1 MNGTVSKFLAATA
14 AVVLIFTVVSIA
26 HRWLSDS
33 FGASVATVTI
43 FAFFGVALAVVLW
56 VASARFTMAIYRAA
70 LHHSEYMSDV
80 SSTTMKSLA
89 PTYRVAERHH
99 LIDAQTQLTALRIA
113 ARESK
118 FVQQDEPVTEEPVV
132 APRFPRRQRR
142 VEFL

>member
-14 AVVLIFTVVSIA
+14 AVILVFGMVAVA

-80 SSTTMKSLA
+80 SSTTMRSLA

-99 LIDAQTQLTALRIA
+99 LVDAQTKLTALRIA

-118 FVQQDEPVTEEPVV
+118 SVQQDEPVAEEPVV

>member
-56 VASARFTMAIYRAA
+56 VSQWR
-70 LHHSEYMSDV
+70 
-80 SSTTMKSLA
+80 ST
-89 PTYRVAERHH
+89 
-99 LIDAQTQLTALRIA
+99 AQRCITAN
-113 ARESK
+113 
-118 FVQQDEPVTEEPVV
+118 T
-132 APRFPRRQRR
+132 
-142 VEFL
+142 